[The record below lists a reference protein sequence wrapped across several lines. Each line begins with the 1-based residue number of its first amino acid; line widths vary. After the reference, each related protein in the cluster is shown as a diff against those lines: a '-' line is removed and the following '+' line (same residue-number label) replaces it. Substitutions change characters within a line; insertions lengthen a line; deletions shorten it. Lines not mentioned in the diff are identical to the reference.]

1 MDTSV
6 NDNLRTSCS
15 TLFELLEV
23 GFAAGAWSLLDVCC
37 MCASSKLLCSSWMQL
52 LRRQPSPTWLL
63 AAVADAAQAKTP
75 ALQKRAA
82 GVVIWLLN
90 RLPSAQLAKHPRI
103 PAGLLA
109 IPCIPIMLA
118 EQLSSSGVCIPYA
131 SIVAAARARVEG
143 VEGWVEAQ
151 QVPGNEGTIDVPD
164 VARAVCQ
171 GILPDDNLL
180 ETAWTDPQELHDLL
194 HIAFNSSDPAVAR
207 AGLMLMPPELPD
219 DEALTLLQTAV
230 ERHSTSRPPVL
241 RELVQHLEDYDH
253 LAVLQL
259 LPVLLCA
266 LELDARVPH
275 AAGEPDP
282 YLPALRLWQL
292 GPLPV
297 FAQLSPDGAA
307 GLLEKALTAGD
318 RRSVQLL
325 WNGMPAVQAVS
336 PARLAELLQAAAAAG
351 DLHSLRLLA
360 RLPAFHEVQ
369 SAELAAAMM
378 PAVKAGHELCVWALQ
393 DSRAAAQLA
402 AGDCEVLLEL
412 LTAALHADQP
422 GMVPVLLRKSAGR
435 INLKRLMV
443 LLQAALQHCPAGFNH
458 LYQLPA
464 AASIQAKE
472 LGQLLRWA
480 GRWFRHG
487 ILYEVLNWHRAWS
500 RVSAEDKLVGLLQLA
515 LQQGAACHSFC
526 THPCASAVDEELTM
540 LLLHFAVVTEQR
552 SNLEALLLL
561 PAAAKLSRRRLSAGA
576 SGETPADFSAVQQ
589 LCGGKAAAGIT
600 SVAELQPLLELVL
613 SNHDHVSVGK
623 LLENCPA
630 AAAVNAAILAE
641 LLQHTFSDARYPGSA
656 VQHQV
661 LDVLVVQRW
670 PAALAGVAG
679 LSAEQQDEL
688 QQAAAAVAGPGVL
701 SLPVQAVAQM
711 AITQE
716 LLQVLLIRAIMLRDD
731 VFAVALC
738 KCRAAAHMSSSSIK
752 AVLTAAAAAA
762 APYPVGEEEAAAAGR
777 TMDGALAAA
786 AGQYGTAAG
795 SGAGVAPVLATAAV
809 VARPRGKAGRR
820 FKKAHRRGGK

>member
-1 MDTSV
+1 
-6 NDNLRTSCS
+6 
-15 TLFELLEV
+15 
-23 GFAAGAWSLLDVCC
+23 
-37 MCASSKLLCSSWMQL
+37 
-52 LRRQPSPTWLL
+52 
-63 AAVADAAQAKTP
+63 
-75 ALQKRAA
+75 
-82 GVVIWLLN
+82 
-90 RLPSAQLAKHPRI
+90 
-103 PAGLLA
+103 
-109 IPCIPIMLA
+109 MLA

-143 VEGWVEAQ
+143 VEVWVEAQ
-151 QVPGNEGTIDVPD
+151 Q
-164 VARAVCQ
+164 
-171 GILPDDNLL
+171 
-180 ETAWTDPQELHDLL
+180 TAWTDPQELHDLL
-194 HIAFNSSDPAVAR
+194 HIAFNSSDPAVAG

-219 DEALTLLQTAV
+219 DEALALLQTAL
-230 ERHSTSRPPVL
+230 ERHSTSRPL
-241 RELVQHLEDYDH
+241 FAR
-253 LAVLQL
+253 
-259 LPVLLCA
+259 
-266 LELDARVPH
+266 LDARVPH

-336 PARLAELLQAAAAAG
+336 PARLAELLQAAAAAAG

-369 SAELAAAMM
+369 SAELAAAML

-515 LQQGAACHSFC
+515 LQQGAACHLFC
-526 THPCASAVDEELTM
+526 TNPCASAVDEELAM

-561 PAAAKLSRRRLSAGA
+561 PAAAKLSPAQAAAASGPAAATSRGNVAASNGCAKPAAAEGSLGAAEISHSLTQPLQNLSLSMDAAAAISADSLLQLLQAAAKRAVRLSAGA
-576 SGETPADFSAVQQ
+576 SGETPADFSALGSVQSSKTSYSRQ
-589 LCGGKAAAGIT
+589 L
-600 SVAELQPLLELVL
+600 Q
-613 SNHDHVSVGK
+613 
-623 LLENCPA
+623 
-630 AAAVNAAILAE
+630 
-641 LLQHTFSDARYPGSA
+641 Q
-656 VQHQV
+656 
-661 LDVLVVQRW
+661 W
-670 PAALAGVAG
+670 PA
-679 LSAEQQDEL
+679 
-688 QQAAAAVAGPGVL
+688 
-701 SLPVQAVAQM
+701 
-711 AITQE
+711 
-716 LLQVLLIRAIMLRDD
+716 QV
-731 VFAVALC
+731 C
-738 KCRAAAHMSSSSIK
+738 
-752 AVLTAAAAAA
+752 
-762 APYPVGEEEAAAAGR
+762 
-777 TMDGALAAA
+777 
-786 AGQYGTAAG
+786 
-795 SGAGVAPVLATAAV
+795 
-809 VARPRGKAGRR
+809 
-820 FKKAHRRGGK
+820 